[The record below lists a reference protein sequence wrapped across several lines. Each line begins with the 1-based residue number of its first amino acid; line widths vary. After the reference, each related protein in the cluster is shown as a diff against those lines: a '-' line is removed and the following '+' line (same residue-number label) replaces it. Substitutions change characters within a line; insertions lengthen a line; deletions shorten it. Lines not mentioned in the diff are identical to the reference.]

1 MKRTYIFC
9 LANKD
14 ETEIRLMT
22 NGLIMTQ
29 MNMFKAISKSLIKAT
44 SPNIVRAFLE
54 DSIEEFKEGN
64 KNG

>member
-1 MKRTYIFC
+1 